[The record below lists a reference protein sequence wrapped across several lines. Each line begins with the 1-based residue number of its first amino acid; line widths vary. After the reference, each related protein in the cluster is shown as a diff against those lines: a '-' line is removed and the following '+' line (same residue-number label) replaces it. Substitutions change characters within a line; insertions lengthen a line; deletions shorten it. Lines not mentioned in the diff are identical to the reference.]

1 MKENEKMVM
10 GLLSETMWSKNTVTI
25 KHLKVMKEKE
35 VKKNLQ
41 PEKNSRTVVFLI
53 QTKKDKLSVKI

>member
-1 MKENEKMVM
+1 MVM
-10 GLLSETMWSKNTVTI
+10 DLLSETMWSKNTVTI

-41 PEKNSRTVVFLI
+41 SEKI
-53 QTKKDKLSVKI
+53 QEQ